1 MPSRISCWQ
10 ISQQL
15 DMQWFQREL
24 AMHSMRL
31 RRHPAPLT
39 QLPPKV

>member
-24 AMHSMRL
+24 AMHTMHL
-31 RRHPAPLT
+31 RRHPALLT
-39 QLPPKV
+39 QLLAKA